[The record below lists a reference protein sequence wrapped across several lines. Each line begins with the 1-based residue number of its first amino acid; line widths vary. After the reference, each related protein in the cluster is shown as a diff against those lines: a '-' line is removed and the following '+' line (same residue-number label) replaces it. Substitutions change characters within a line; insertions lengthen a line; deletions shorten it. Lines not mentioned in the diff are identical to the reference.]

1 MLKENAA
8 AVRGGRTRGARP
20 RGGGDVVDS
29 GVTVAGASDG
39 SGGKDARGTA
49 SWRAASRRMVCC
61 MFLVMP
67 PHLLSLSQV
76 NMDTPPSKAS
86 RAEKSLEYA
95 RDQLRATRKKMRDVQ
110 DCDDKLFQSLKRIKN
125 ARERNKAE
133 MEKHEE
139 SIKSLQYLVVDIKR
153 RRETVVASPESAAT
167 DYTFPDDSQD
177 EEMVRALDV
186 RDEKRSGED
195 RKGNEKETSV

>member
-1 MLKENAA
+1 MN
-8 AVRGGRTRGARP
+8 
-20 RGGGDVVDS
+20 
-29 GVTVAGASDG
+29 
-39 SGGKDARGTA
+39 
-49 SWRAASRRMVCC
+49 
-61 MFLVMP
+61 
-67 PHLLSLSQV
+67 
-76 NMDTPPSKAS
+76 TPPSKAS

-133 MEKHEE
+133 IAKHEE
-139 SIKSLQYLVVDIKR
+139 SINSLLYLVAKIKS
-153 RRETVVASPESAAT
+153 RRETVAASPESAAT

-195 RKGNEKETSV
+195 RKGKEKETSV